1 MAYQAWVT
9 NAQSVLR
16 RRRQEQVREQAQQL
30 PVGESG
36 WVQVRVRVRGGG
48 AAGMPGADQHPM
60 PRRRTRGGVSRGPRG
75 RGGRCVGPGG

>member
-16 RRRQEQVREQAQQL
+16 QRRQEQVREQAQQQS
-30 PVGESG
+30 VGESG
-36 WVQVRVRVRGGG
+36 QVRVRVRGGG